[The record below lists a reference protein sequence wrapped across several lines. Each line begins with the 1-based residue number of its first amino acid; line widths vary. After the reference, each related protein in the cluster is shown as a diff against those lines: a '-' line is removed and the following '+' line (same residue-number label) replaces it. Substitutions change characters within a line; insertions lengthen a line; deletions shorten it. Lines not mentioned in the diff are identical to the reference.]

1 MTVAV
6 KADTTLSDSFD
17 GGTAGAGAIAARA
30 GSPVWQAY
38 RTNLRGLAALVVVL
52 ALVGVLAPNAFYLT
66 TLNLS
71 MILAIAA
78 IGLTLLF
85 GYTGLASLGQAAF
98 FGIGAYT
105 VANLVE
111 RFSVPPV
118 LALAGAPLVAA
129 AASWLIARPLLRL
142 SGNYLTMATLA
153 FGSVM
158 YILFSQLR
166 VLTGGLDPGLSLAHG
181 FRIGPLDLGS
191 TAAMYWVCSI
201 CLVLSVWVA
210 INVAHSAF
218 GRACRALKSSVPA
231 AEGVGVPTVAYKSAM
246 FALAGAYAG
255 LGGALY
261 AFFLR
266 AFNASSFSFNLS
278 IELLIVCI
286 VGSLRSVWG
295 ALFGA
300 LLLTVLPTVL
310 EGFNDYKLFIYGA
323 IMVVIMMFM
332 PEGLFHGVVV
342 LCRRMLDRKR
352 AQ

>member
-1 MTVAV
+1 MTTAMETVATDE
-6 KADTTLSDSFD
+6 ASHSMEF
-17 GGTAGAGAIAARA
+17 RA
-30 GSPVWQAY
+30 SSPVWHAY
-38 RTNLRGLAALVVVL
+38 RSNLRGLAALTT
-52 ALVGVLAPNAFYLT
+52 ALVIVGIFAPNAFYLT

-111 RFSVPPV
+111 RLGVPPIF
-118 LALAGAPLVAA
+118 ALLGAPFISAIVA
-129 AASWLIARPLLRL
+129 WLIARPLLRL

-166 VLTGGLDPGLSLAHG
+166 SVTGGLDPGLSLSHG
-181 FRIGPLDLGS
+181 FRLGPFDLGS
-191 TAAMYWVCSI
+191 TAAMYWVCAI

-210 INVAHSAF
+210 VNVAHSGF

-231 AEGVGVPTVAYKSAM
+231 AEGVGVPAAAYKAAM
-246 FALAGAYAG
+246 FALAGGYAG
-255 LGGALY
+255 LAGALY

-300 LLLTVLPTVL
+300 LLLTLLPTLL
-310 EGFNDYKLFIYGA
+310 EGFNDYKLFIYGL
-323 IMVVIMMFM
+323 IMVIIMMFM
-332 PEGLFHGVVV
+332 PEGLFHGLVA
-342 LCRRMLDRKR
+342 LGRRLLHKEK
-352 AQ
+352 AP